1 MVFYVAEIPGMEKDC
16 LNQEAHPNT
25 KAVLLFIQMD
35 DQNFGMNPATTAKII
50 REQQMI
56 MQVI

>member
-1 MVFYVAEIPGMEKDC
+1 MEKDC